1 MSFEA
6 AKWTTAYINDLPD
19 SAFALIEPG
28 GEKDEEAKPFR
39 GH

>member
-6 AKWTTAYINDLPD
+6 AKWTTKYINDLPD

-28 GEKDEEAKPFR
+28 GEKTRRVKLFR
-39 GH
+39 GR